1 MNYHLP
7 DGASLLTDEIWM
19 VLEHLNSFLEVFY
32 EATLSASTIYEPTSC
47 SVIQSIYL
55 IAQQLRAHDNDIIL
69 HDAVSHMKAKYLKY
83 WKDIPYLFSFAFML
97 DPRAKSPGLCNLLQL
112 FTEVLGI
119 DYSTYFRDVKNSLND
134 LYIKYEEKYA
144 GVRPRRPPQA
154 PKVGTK
160 MSFWKSVMGKGASSS
175 DTSHDESL
183 STRGTSGELA
193 AYLSKDTV
201 DFQEEEFHILTWWQ
215 QHNGTYPV
223 LSILARDVL
232 SVPVSTVS
240 SESAFNL
247 VGRILEDRR
256 TSLHSDMVEILL
268 STKDWTLAEKR
279 LQNIAA
285 EKRNQ
290 ELVATF
296 ENLNLDEEDP

>member
-1 MNYHLP
+1 M
-7 DGASLLTDEIWM
+7 
-19 VLEHLNSFLEVFY
+19 
-32 EATLSASTIYEPTSC
+32 
-47 SVIQSIYL
+47 
-55 IAQQLRAHDNDIIL
+55 
-69 HDAVSHMKAKYLKY
+69 
-83 WKDIPYLFSFAFML
+83 
-97 DPRAKSPGLCNLLQL
+97 
-112 FTEVLGI
+112 
-119 DYSTYFRDVKNSLND
+119 
-134 LYIKYEEKYA
+134 LYIKYEEQYA

-183 STRGTSGELA
+183 STRGISGELA
-193 AYLSKDTV
+193 AYLSKDTI

-240 SESAFNL
+240 SESAFSL
-247 VGRILEDRR
+247 AGRILGDKR

-268 STKDWTLAEKR
+268 STMDWTLTEKR

-285 EKRNQ
+285 EKQNQ

-296 ENLNLDEEDP
+296 ENLNLDEDP